1 MTDNACWHP
10 FQFGSFFSKWWV
22 YFSSML
28 WIGVIHNIF
37 EVSNTVMQKL
47 ARGIYKAWVCMWPIG
62 GVFQALFRG
71 IPLNQFRLRPSLVF
85 LGWRRTL
92 NFTCCFRSC
101 LNGVGFTNVGEGAQ
115 GVWVPAVNFRGGVK
129 PFFGTSNDKT
139 WPMQTFFRT
148 FRFYCRLIF
157 SGVVWV
163 HCRFH
168 SFATFRRFESSI
180 FVTVKAAAGGVSTG
194 CLTTQR
200 SFSQLWFA
208 TVGYP
213 KKWRDMESS

>member
-62 GVFQALFRG
+62 GVFQALFKG

-85 LGWRRTL
+85 LGEGGHWTSLVASGRVSTELGSPMLVKARKG
-92 NFTCCFRSC
+92 C
-101 LNGVGFTNVGEGAQ
+101 GFQ
-115 GVWVPAVNFRGGVK
+115 PLIFGGVK